1 MTIRKSLPAIIA
13 SLGLALAT
21 QSGFA
26 ASTDLVAQQQL
37 DHLHDG
43 ASATEVTQALGTPE
57 NLTQWMNDKHSLVRE
72 LSSHNNPQELIYVD
86 LGKDSTVTD
95 VQTEQR

>member
-13 SLGLALAT
+13 LLGLALTT

-26 ASTDLVAQQQL
+26 ASTDLLAQHQL

-57 NLTQWMNDKHSLVRE
+57 NPLQWMDGKHSMVLDI
-72 LSSHNNPQELIYVD
+72 SSHSDPLEIVYVD
-86 LGKDSTVTD
+86 LDGGNTVTD
-95 VQTEQR
+95 VQTEKR